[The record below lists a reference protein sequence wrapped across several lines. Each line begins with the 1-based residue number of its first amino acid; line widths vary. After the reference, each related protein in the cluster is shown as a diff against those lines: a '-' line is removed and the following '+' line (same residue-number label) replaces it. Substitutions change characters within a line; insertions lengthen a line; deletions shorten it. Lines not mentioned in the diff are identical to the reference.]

1 MLLDIFYIIKLK
13 GGAFMNKTKKIL
25 NAIAAT
31 GSIITYIYCIMNLS
45 ATILAFTIPYD
56 AISFLFNPIFI
67 IDGFTWHIYGIFSIL
82 TFIIKLTSIG
92 YSEGNSS
99 LKKST
104 LFHFVAMIVRFA
116 TIVFIFFNASI

>member
-45 ATILAFTIPYD
+45 AAILAFTIPYD
-56 AISFLFNPIFI
+56 AISFLINPIFI
-67 IDGFTWHIYGIFSIL
+67 IDG
-82 TFIIKLTSIG
+82 
-92 YSEGNSS
+92 
-99 LKKST
+99 
-104 LFHFVAMIVRFA
+104 
-116 TIVFIFFNASI
+116 